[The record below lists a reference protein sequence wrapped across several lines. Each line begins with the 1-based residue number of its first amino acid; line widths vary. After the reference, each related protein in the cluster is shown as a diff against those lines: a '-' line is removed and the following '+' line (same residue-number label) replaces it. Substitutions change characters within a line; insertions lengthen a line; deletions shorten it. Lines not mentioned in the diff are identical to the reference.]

1 MTTIKCTTTAA
12 AAAATAA
19 AAAAA
24 AAAATT
30 TTITSST
37 CASTCTTT
45 HLHAAQVEVVEQPL
59 AAPRDQQLLDRVH
72 SLRRYIADARRA
84 FSPELR
90 PRELVR
96 GSSFLVQG
104 LHDLVDGLLGT
115 LHFEARPVFITY

>member
-1 MTTIKCTTTAA
+1 MKTIKCTTTAA
-12 AAAATAA
+12 AT

-45 HLHAAQVEVVEQPL
+45 HLHAAKVEVVEQLL
-59 AAPRDQQLLDRVH
+59 AAPRDQQRLDRVQ
-72 SLRRYIADARRA
+72 SLRRNIAHARRA
-84 FSPELR
+84 FLPELR
-90 PRELVR
+90 PREFVL
-96 GSSFLVQG
+96 GSSFLLEG